1 MKKYILLII
10 LISIGLTGKSQF
22 DITAEVIQRKMSIT
36 IVVEDVQKPGF
47 RNIAKIITE
56 KEGVNG
62 LIDVMSKAMKWGSIN
77 KVEKMDIEKLLGIH
91 IFGEIILRFDFRGKD
106 DGDWGVRIEVLS
118 GKPLSSKEVGTL
130 NISKVKVKSL
140 LATFNSYKNVK
151 TVDEVFN

>member
-62 LIDVMSKAMKWGSIN
+62 FIDVMIQIANESRN
-77 KVEKMDIEKLLGIH
+77 NPD
-91 IFGEIILRFDFRGKD
+91 
-106 DGDWGVRIEVLS
+106 
-118 GKPLSSKEVGTL
+118 
-130 NISKVKVKSL
+130 KVKGAPYNTVITRLDEAKAARTPVL
-140 LATFNSYKNVK
+140 KYTF
-151 TVDEVFN
+151 DE